1 MHQTIYSNIPSAS
14 SIGYVG
20 SNSGVAVISAETP
33 LYSNVRTI
41 EAPGMTYGEQLI
53 HNSRHGIISQRK
65 FYFKHCFFCLIAFD
79 SFGGSAGVAGP
90 VWPTLNQ
97 GF

>member
-1 MHQTIYSNIPSAS
+1 MVDLSFKFNFFFSDARYSNTSLHQTIYSNIPPAS

-20 SNSGVAVISAETP
+20 PSSSVAVISAETP

-65 FYFKHCFFCLIAFD
+65 FFE
-79 SFGGSAGVAGP
+79 
-90 VWPTLNQ
+90 
-97 GF
+97 

>member
-20 SNSGVAVISAETP
+20 SNPGVAVISAETP

-65 FYFKHCFFCLIAFD
+65 FF
-79 SFGGSAGVAGP
+79 
-90 VWPTLNQ
+90 LNIV
-97 GF
+97 FLFNRF